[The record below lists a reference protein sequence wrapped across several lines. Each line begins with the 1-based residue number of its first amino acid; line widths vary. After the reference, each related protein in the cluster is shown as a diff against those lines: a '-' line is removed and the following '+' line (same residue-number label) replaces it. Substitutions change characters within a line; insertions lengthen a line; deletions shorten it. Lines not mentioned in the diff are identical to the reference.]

1 MSTWG
6 RNPTVTVH
14 FFPAVPSERAGG
26 SRQSGRRRA
35 WGSVTAENQRSSGGP
50 DSRSKEASQGPIEV
64 AEFLFVFMNMK
75 DEQPSGALAGSL
87 LAYVF

>member
-1 MSTWG
+1 MWG
-6 RNPTVTVH
+6 HNPTVIAH
-14 FFPAVPSERAGG
+14 FHPAGPYKEAGG
-26 SRQSGRRRA
+26 SRESGRRRA